1 MHNGAVGQ
9 VSTEDVREVAWDL
22 EPLVDGGGDDAV
34 PELLDAAERAAKEF
48 ASRHRGRV
56 AEFDPAALGAAMA
69 ELAAI
74 YDTAYRAATYAMLRH
89 SVDTADP
96 RVGALWQLVQERLAG
111 LENEL
116 LFFDLEWQ
124 ELPEE
129 QAELLL
135 EGDGSALYAHHLR
148 VLRRYTPHRLSEPE
162 EVILNDTAVTGRGA
176 FRRLFDE
183 QLAAIRIPV
192 DEDEVPLDVALAGLD
207 SPDRDRRRR
216 IAEAVSAAL
225 EPGLRTRA
233 FIYSTLLQDKATED
247 RMRSFPHWLG
257 ARNISN
263 EASDEAVAALV
274 AAVRGRFELARRWYR
289 LKARLLGI
297 DRLADY
303 DRRASVVDHEE
314 TIEWEQAQ
322 GIVLDA
328 YSSFSPQLGELAG
341 RFFEEC
347 WIDAPPR
354 PDKRGG
360 AFSASAVP
368 SVHPYVMLNYTA
380 RTDDVLTLAH
390 ELGHGV
396 HQALAR
402 PQGIFQQHTPL
413 TVAETA
419 SVFGEAL
426 TLGRL
431 LESADAPAARLAL
444 LAQSIEGAIGT
455 VFRQVALHDFE
466 SSVHEA
472 RRSEGE
478 LSAERFGE
486 LWWTSQEELFGDS
499 VQMTDGYRVW
509 WSYVH
514 HFTNSPG
521 YVYAYAFG
529 LLLAISVYRRY
540 EEQGEDFVPRYLEML
555 AAGGSRS
562 PDELGAIVGVDLS
575 DPGFWE
581 SGLDLIERRLEDAE
595 AVAEQV
601 LELRAAS

>member
-1 MHNGAVGQ
+1 MHNGAMGQ

-22 EPLVDGGGDDAV
+22 DPLVDGGGDEAV
-34 PELLDAAERAAKEF
+34 PKLLDAAERAGKEF
-48 ASRHRGRV
+48 AGRHRDRV
-56 AEFDPAALGAAMA
+56 ADFDAAALGAAMD
-69 ELAAI
+69 ELAEI

-96 RVGALWQLVQERLAG
+96 GVGALWQLVQERLAA
-111 LENEL
+111 LESEL
-116 LFFDLEWQ
+116 LFFGLEWQ
-124 ELPEE
+124 ALSDEVAEGLLTGEE
-129 QAELLL
+129 NER
-135 EGDGSALYAHHLR
+135 YAHHLR

-162 EVILNDTAVTGRGA
+162 EVILNETSVTGRSA

-192 DEDEVPLDVALAGLD
+192 DDDEVPLDVALAGLD
-207 SPDRDRRRR
+207 SPDRERRRR

-247 RMRSFPHWLG
+247 RMRSFPHWYSS
-257 ARNISN
+257 RNISN

-274 AAVRGRFELARRWYR
+274 SAVRGRFELARRWYR
-289 LKARLLGI
+289 LKARLLGV

-303 DRRASVVDHEE
+303 DRRASITNHEQ
-314 TIEWEQAQ
+314 TIEWEQAR

-341 RFFEEC
+341 RFFEER

-419 SVFGEAL
+419 SVFGETL

-431 LESADAPAARLAL
+431 LEAADGPEARLAL

-455 VFRQVALHDFE
+455 VFRQVAMHGFE

-478 LSAERFGE
+478 LSADRFGE
-486 LWWTSQEELFGDS
+486 LWWQSQEDLFGDS
-499 VQMTDGYRVW
+499 VQMTDGYRIW

-540 EEQGEDFVPRYLEML
+540 EEQGEAFVPRYLEML
-555 AAGGSRS
+555 STGGSRS
-562 PDELGAIVGVDLS
+562 PDELGAIVGVDLA
-575 DPGFWE
+575 DPRFWD
-581 SGLDLIERRLEDAE
+581 SGLDLIERRLESAE
-595 AVAEQV
+595 ETAAQV
-601 LELRAAS
+601 LAQRAAP

>member
-1 MHNGAVGQ
+1 MTET
-9 VSTEDVREVAWDL
+9 STEGLAGVAWDL
-22 EPLVDGGGDDAV
+22 DPLVDGGGDEAV
-34 PELLDAAERAAKEF
+34 PKLLDAAERAGKEF
-48 ASRHRGRV
+48 AGRHRDRV
-56 AEFDPAALGAAMA
+56 AGFDAAALGAAMD
-69 ELAAI
+69 ELAEI

-96 RVGALWQLVQERLAG
+96 GVGALWQLVQERLAA
-111 LENEL
+111 LESEL

-124 ELPEE
+124 ALSDEV
-129 QAELLL
+129 AEGLLKD
-135 EGDGSALYAHHLR
+135 EGNERYAHHLR

-162 EVILNDTAVTGRGA
+162 EVILNETSVTGRSA

-207 SPDRDRRRR
+207 SPDRERRRR
-216 IAEAVSAAL
+216 IAEAVSTAL

-247 RMRSFPHWLG
+247 RIRSFPHWYSS
-257 ARNISN
+257 RNISN

-274 AAVRGRFELARRWYR
+274 SAVRGRFELARRWYR
-289 LKARLLGI
+289 LKARLLGV

-303 DRRASVVDHEE
+303 DRRASITDHEQ
-314 TIEWEQAQ
+314 TIEWEQAR

-328 YSSFSPQLGELAG
+328 YSSFSPQLGELVG
-341 RFFEEC
+341 RFFEER

-354 PDKRGG
+354 PGKRGG

-419 SVFGEAL
+419 SVFGETL

-431 LESADAPAARLAL
+431 LEAADGPEARLAL

-455 VFRQVALHDFE
+455 VFRQVAMHGFE

-478 LSAERFGE
+478 LSADRFGE
-486 LWWTSQEELFGDS
+486 LWWQSQEDLFGDS
-499 VQMTDGYRVW
+499 VQMTDGYRIW

-540 EEQGEDFVPRYLEML
+540 EEQGEAFVPRYMEML
-555 AAGGSRS
+555 STGGSRS
-562 PDELGAIVGVDLS
+562 PDELGAIVGVDLA
-575 DPGFWE
+575 DPRFWD
-581 SGLDLIERRLEDAE
+581 SGLDLIERRLESAE
-595 AVAEQV
+595 ETAAQV
-601 LELRAAS
+601 LAQRAAP